1 MKAKELSKEL
11 FNAELEL
18 SAARK
23 QVDEAYEELKKK
35 FGLSELDKKKQQLKD
50 DLFKAF
56 LEEKLYL
63 PMSELSRYKGKIIE
77 SLKLIL
83 EDGSV
88 HYLCRS
94 HGMSVNKD
102 GILYC
107 LHDDEY
113 YRAFYHD
120 GEMYCGWDIK
130 ETRNN
135 RYVGFYNVYL
145 LDEKKFE
152 KEEDHKF
159 DPEFHW
165 IDGDQT
171 YVDKESYYNYIIER
185 S

>member
-1 MKAKELSKEL
+1 MKAKTLKQEL
-11 FNAELEL
+11 FKTELEL

-35 FGLSELDKKKQQLKD
+35 FGLSELDKKKKQLKD

-77 SLKLIL
+77 SLKFIL

-94 HGMSVNKD
+94 HGMKVNKY
-102 GILYC
+102 GHLYC

-113 YRAFYHD
+113 HRAFYHD

-130 ETRNN
+130 ETKNN
-135 RYVGFYNVYL
+135 RYIGFYNVSL
-145 LDEKKFE
+145 LDEEGFKQREE
-152 KEEDHKF
+152 KEF
-159 DPEFHW
+159 NPEFDYMEDEDT
-165 IDGDQT
+165 IC
-171 YVDKESYYNYIIER
+171 DKETMYEYLIER

>member
-1 MKAKELSKEL
+1 MNCKELYHEYYRLKEIKSQKEKE
-11 FNAELEL
+11 FNESIKQLTVDVRRFEEHTK
-18 SAARK
+18 AAFIE
-23 QVDEAYEELKKK
+23 Q
-35 FGLSELDKKKQQLKD
+35 
-50 DLFKAF
+50 
-56 LEEKLYL
+56 KLYL
-63 PMSELSRYKGKIIE
+63 PMSELKRYEGKIIYGLTLVLQDGQTH
-77 SLKLIL
+77 SLYK
-83 EDGSV
+83 
-88 HYLCRS
+88 S
-94 HGMSVNKD
+94 HGMKVNKD

-113 YRAFYHD
+113 DRAFYHD
-120 GEMYCGWDIK
+120 EEMYCGWDIK
-130 ETRNN
+130 ETKNN

>member
-11 FNAELEL
+11 FKTELEL
-18 SAARK
+18 SGIRK
-23 QVDEAYEELKKK
+23 QVDEAYEEFKKK

-63 PMSELSRYKGKIIE
+63 PMSELSRYKGKVIE
-77 SLKLIL
+77 SIRFIL

-88 HYLCRS
+88 HYLYKS
-94 HGMSVNKD
+94 HGMSVNDKD
-102 GILYC
+102 HLYC

-113 YRAFYHD
+113 DRAFYHD
-120 GEMYCGWDIK
+120 GEMYRGWDIK

-135 RYVGFYNVYL
+135 RYIGFYNVFL
-145 LDEKKFE
+145 LDEEGFKKREGKSFSPDFDYM
-152 KEEDHKF
+152 EDE
-159 DPEFHW
+159 DT
-165 IDGDQT
+165 IC
-171 YVDKESYYNYIIER
+171 DKETMYEYLIER